1 MDEKKL
7 RKYIVTENHTVIE
20 AMRQL
25 DFGGQGI
32 LFVTDE
38 NDKLCGSL
46 TDGDI
51 RRWIIKTADLSG
63 HVSQMMNRN
72 PKYLFEGDVT
82 DEAKLLKKY
91 CIRSLPILDS
101 SYKIKDI
108 HFEEDA
114 IAKLTIEED
123 MLSGTPVII
132 MAGGKGTRLYPY
144 TKILPKPLIPIGD
157 IPILE
162 RILNRFYQAGI
173 GEFFLTVNYKKEMIK
188 SYFAELKPPY
198 KISYTEEDMPLGTA
212 GGIRLINKK
221 FTSPTIVTN
230 CDILIDTDYKKLI
243 EYHENSRN
251 DMTIVSALKNIV
263 VPYGVLHSK
272 EGGIITSIEE
282 KPQLSYIINT
292 GMYVINPEAFEL
304 IPEGRFFHMTDLADK
319 MIKSGMKVGIY
330 PITENSF
337 SDMGQFEEM
346 RRMEE
351 RFGRGSSE

>member
-1 MDEKKL
+1 MDKEKL
-7 RKYIVTENHTVIE
+7 RKYIITENCTVIE

-25 DFGGQGI
+25 DFNEQGI
-32 LFVTDE
+32 LFVTDKE
-38 NDKLCGSL
+38 DKLCGSL

-63 HVSQMMNRN
+63 CVRQMMNHS
-72 PKYLFEGDVT
+72 PMYLFEGDVA
-82 DEAKLLKKY
+82 DEAKLLKKH

-101 SYKIKDI
+101 GYRIRDI

-114 IAKLTIEED
+114 ISKLTKEKNK
-123 MLSGTPVII
+123 LSDTSVII

-162 RILNRFYQAGI
+162 RILDRFYQAGI
-173 GEFFLTVNYKKEMIK
+173 REFFLTVNYKKEMIK

-198 KISYTEEDMPLGTA
+198 KIFYTEEDMPLGTA
-212 GGIRLINKK
+212 GGIKLINKK
-221 FTSPTIVTN
+221 FISPTIVTN

-243 EYHENSRN
+243 EYHKNSGN
-251 DMTIVSALKNIV
+251 DMTVVSALKNII

-272 EGGIITSIEE
+272 EGGIVTSIEE

-304 IPEGRFFHMTDLADK
+304 IPNGHFFHMTDLADK
-319 MIKSGMKVGIY
+319 MIKSGMRVGIY

-346 RRMEE
+346 KKMEE
-351 RFGRGSSE
+351 HIERGLPE